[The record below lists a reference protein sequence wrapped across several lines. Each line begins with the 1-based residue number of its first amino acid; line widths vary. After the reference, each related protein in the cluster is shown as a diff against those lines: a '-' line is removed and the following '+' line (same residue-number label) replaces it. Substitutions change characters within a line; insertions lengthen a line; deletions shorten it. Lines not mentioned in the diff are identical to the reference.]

1 MVDFAARNPVAALVD
16 PKHRARGAW
25 CYVDRVVPEW
35 HRAWMGQV
43 LEEERRRI
51 TARVP
56 DHVRATLEQA
66 AGLLGANVNQFIVQA
81 AYQEAQRIIEREAFV
96 RVKQKDAGKL
106 LALLDK
112 PPKPNRKLKAAVQA
126 AKGTLRV

>member
-1 MVDFAARNPVAALVD
+1 
-16 PKHRARGAW
+16 
-25 CYVDRVVPEW
+25 
-35 HRAWMGQV
+35 MGQMID
-43 LEEERRRI
+43 EQRRRI

-96 RVKQKDAGKL
+96 RLNQSDAQHL

-112 PPKPNRKLKAAVQA
+112 PPKPNRKLKAAVQS
-126 AKGTLRV
+126 AKGKLRV